1 MKEFWLELEAV
12 KIAAEKKV
20 KKPPLEDPKVVDG
33 AKQTMTKVA
42 GFHSVDLTAPVSY
55 IVYNYYIRC
64 CVVKPEALWAG
75 RTTVYLGVWVE

>member
-20 KKPPLEDPKVVDG
+20 KKPPLEDPKVMEG

-42 GFHSVDLTAPVSY
+42 GFHSVDLTAPVSC
-55 IVYNYYIRC
+55 IVYNYIRC
-64 CVVKPEALWAG
+64 CVHLNLKHCE
-75 RTTVYLGVWVE
+75 LGAQRCI